1 VKVSHR
7 FALSAAGLAAALAV
21 SVAPSVAGAQV
32 QRQGPGPDTKRVL
45 VTAFR
50 GDPSGGVKLAEE
62 IRNRVTNDFNIRTLM
77 PVSKKDIDNTL
88 VSSGYRPDSALSPND
103 IKELAKLVRG
113 DEVIDGTVTRTGA
126 GYRVDARLF
135 LPRDVALSQPL
146 LSAEGNN
153 LGDLAKQIVHEY
165 DLARKQIPANQECT
179 NALRDKK
186 IDAAAA
192 AARKAIAS
200 YPRSTLARL
209 CLASA
214 YQAWKSGPDSATK
227 PWKDSVLAVTKSVL
241 AIDKMSKLAY
251 QMQYDVYKANNDATN
266 KMESL
271 VGLLNSDPT
280 NTALIESVIAELV
293 NSGQAAAA
301 IPFVERLV
309 KANPGDPQ
317 YLRTYWLV
325 LRAGQKWKEAVAAG
339 QAYVTADP
347 TAADS
352 NYYFRMVSD
361 LASDSAYAKAAEMAS
376 TGAAKFPK
384 SATLFLLKAQNERKA
399 GQIDAA
405 IQSLERALAI
415 DPKAQGAQMLRASL
429 LADQGKVPEAVAAV
443 KADVAADPTNKERDA
458 QFLLGLG
465 SNAYKAGA
473 ASKKADDLKKAV
485 ALLQASEEINP
496 SPQAKFFL
504 AVSAYQLFAP
514 MAQELAKTKS
524 CTDARAASGY
534 LDLVSANMPGGGSVS
549 PEAATQIMGAI
560 PQSKA
565 YVDAQVKRLC
575 K

>member
-21 SVAPSVAGAQV
+21 SVTPSVAGAQV
-32 QRQGPGPDTKRVL
+32 RQGPGPDTKRVL

-50 GDPSGGVKLAEE
+50 GDASGGVKLAEE

-165 DLARKQIPANQECT
+165 DLARKQIPANQECE
-179 NALRDKK
+179 NAIRDKR

-192 AARKAIAS
+192 AARKAIAT

-209 CLASA
+209 CLATA
-214 YQAWKSGPDSATK
+214 YQTWKTGPDSSTK

-241 AIDKMSKLAY
+241 AIDKNSKLAW
-251 QMQYDVYKANNDATN
+251 QLQYDVHKANKDAAN
-266 KMESL
+266 QMESL
-271 VGLLNSDPT
+271 VGILNSDPT
-280 NTALIESVIAELV
+280 NTALMESVIAELV

-301 IPFVERLV
+301 VPFVKRLV
-309 KANPGDPQ
+309 AANPGDPQ

-325 LRAGQKWKEAVAAG
+325 LRASQNWKEAIAAG
-339 QAYVTADP
+339 QAYVAADP

-352 NYYFRMVSD
+352 NFYFRMISD
-361 LASDSAYAKAAEMAS
+361 LASDSSYAKASEMAA

-384 SATLFLLKAQNERKA
+384 SATLYLLKAQNERKA
-399 GQIDAA
+399 GQIPAA
-405 IQSLERALAI
+405 IQSLERALTI

-429 LADQGKVPEAVAAV
+429 LADQGRVEDAVAAV
-443 KADVAADPTNKERDA
+443 KADVAADATNKERDA

-473 ASKKADDLKKAV
+473 ASKKPEDLKKAV
-485 ALLQASEEINP
+485 ALLQASDAINP
-496 SPQAKFFL
+496 SAQAKFFL

-534 LDLVSANMPGGGSVS
+534 LDLVSTNMPGGGSVS
-549 PEAATQIMGAI
+549 PEAATQIMGAL